1 MSSTTHA
8 MSHATSDEKAL
19 LERAGLASCEVSA
32 WLDALPEIRK
42 DFRLDSAAC
51 SKFWSM
57 GKRLRGQLPGKAAR
71 NPDESLASDAI
82 HCKER
87 ALRDLFLASH
97 IEKVYDVLTKA
108 RTEFLR
114 VEQLVQHAARFVPG
128 LTPDS
133 HALAAE
139 KVLPLKEKEGLE
151 IDHGIL
157 LSHVL
162 RHPENGRHL
171 CHAMLLPRAEACEL
185 LPHIAG
191 YGSIDLGSAYLSR
204 MGKASIVELRNPAA
218 LNALD
223 ETTLAP
229 LETAIDLAI
238 LDPGTE
244 IAVLRGG
251 RVDHPKYAGR
261 RICSAGINLT
271 HLYHGKIPFLFYFR
285 HVMGYE
291 NKIFRGL
298 ARTDA
303 SPDDLAGSTLEKPW
317 IAAVDTFAI
326 GGGCQHLLVMDYV
339 LAEAGAYLTLPARK
353 EGIIPGMANLR
364 LPRFV
369 GDRLARQAIIYG
381 RRFDCDSA
389 EGRLI
394 CDEIAPADRM
404 DTALAQIVERLT
416 SSGIV
421 SAGGNRRQ
429 LRIGQEPLDLFRRY
443 LALYAKEQ
451 AYCHFSPG
459 LIANLERHWSA
470 QSRRA

>member
-1 MSSTTHA
+1 
-8 MSHATSDEKAL
+8 
-19 LERAGLASCEVSA
+19 
-32 WLDALPEIRK
+32 
-42 DFRLDSAAC
+42 
-51 SKFWSM
+51 
-57 GKRLRGQLPGKAAR
+57 
-71 NPDESLASDAI
+71 
-82 HCKER
+82 
-87 ALRDLFLASH
+87 
-97 IEKVYDVLTKA
+97 
-108 RTEFLR
+108 
-114 VEQLVQHAARFVPG
+114 
-128 LTPDS
+128 
-133 HALAAE
+133 
-139 KVLPLKEKEGLE
+139 
-151 IDHGIL
+151 
-157 LSHVL
+157 
-162 RHPENGRHL
+162 
-171 CHAMLLPRAEACEL
+171 MLLPRAEACEL
-185 LPHIAG
+185 LPHIARD
-191 YGSIDLGSAYLSR
+191 GSLDLGAAHLSR
-204 MGKASIVELRNPAA
+204 MGKASIVELRNPAT

-238 LDPGTE
+238 LDQGTE

-271 HLYHGKIPFLFYFR
+271 HLYKGKIPFLFYFQ

-298 ARTDA
+298 ATTNA

-317 IAAVDTFAI
+317 IAAVDAFAI

-369 GDRLARQAIIYG
+369 GDRLARQAIMYG
-381 RRFDCDSA
+381 RKFDCDSP

-416 SSGIV
+416 SSGVV
-421 SAGGNRRQ
+421 SAVGNRRQ
-429 LRIGQEPLDLFRRY
+429 FRIGQEPLELFRRY

-451 AYCHFSPG
+451 AYCHFSPA
-459 LIANLERHWSA
+459 LIANLERYWNA
-470 QSRRA
+470 QSRSPQGAQRNAG

>member
-1 MSSTTHA
+1 M
-8 MSHATSDEKAL
+8 
-19 LERAGLASCEVSA
+19 
-32 WLDALPEIRK
+32 
-42 DFRLDSAAC
+42 
-51 SKFWSM
+51 
-57 GKRLRGQLPGKAAR
+57 QQAAR
-71 NPDESLASDAI
+71 L
-82 HCKER
+82 
-87 ALRDLFLASH
+87 L
-97 IEKVYDVLTKA
+97 
-108 RTEFLR
+108 
-114 VEQLVQHAARFVPG
+114 PG
-128 LTPDS
+128 LTPDDQ
-133 HALAAE
+133 ALAAE
-139 KVLPLKEKEGLE
+139 NALPLREKEGLE

-162 RHPENGRHL
+162 THPGIGMHL
-171 CHAMLLPRAEACEL
+171 CHAMLLPRAETQDLRARL
-185 LPHIAG
+185 AADR
-191 YGSIDLGSAYLSR
+191 SIDLGSACVSR

-238 LDPGTE
+238 LDQGTE

-251 RVDHPKYAGR
+251 GVDHPKYAGR

-271 HLYHGKIPFLFYFR
+271 HLYQGKISFLFYFQ

-291 NKIFRGL
+291 NKMFRGL

-303 SPDDLAGSTLEKPW
+303 SPDDLAGSTIEKPW

-353 EGIIPGMANLR
+353 EGIIPGLANLR

-369 GDRLARQAIIYG
+369 GDRLARQAIMYG

-394 CDEIAPADRM
+394 CDEIAPSDRM
-404 DTALAQIVERLT
+404 DAALAQVVEGLT

-421 SAGGNRRQ
+421 SAVGNRRQ
-429 LRIGQEPLDLFRRY
+429 FRIGQEPLDLFRRY

-459 LIANLERHWSA
+459 LIANLERHWNA

>member
-1 MSSTTHA
+1 M
-8 MSHATSDEKAL
+8 
-19 LERAGLASCEVSA
+19 SCE
-32 WLDALPEIRK
+32 IR
-42 DFRLDSAAC
+42 
-51 SKFWSM
+51 
-57 GKRLRGQLPGKAAR
+57 
-71 NPDESLASDAI
+71 
-82 HCKER
+82 
-87 ALRDLFLASH
+87 
-97 IEKVYDVLTKA
+97 LT
-108 RTEFLR
+108 
-114 VEQLVQHAARFVPG
+114 
-128 LTPDS
+128 
-133 HALAAE
+133 
-139 KVLPLKEKEGLE
+139 
-151 IDHGIL
+151 
-157 LSHVL
+157 
-162 RHPENGRHL
+162 
-171 CHAMLLPRAEACEL
+171 
-185 LPHIAG
+185 
-191 YGSIDLGSAYLSR
+191 
-204 MGKASIVELRNPAA
+204 

-238 LDPGTE
+238 LDQGTE

-271 HLYHGKIPFLFYFR
+271 HLYQGKIPFLFYFQ

-303 SPDDLAGSTLEKPW
+303 SPDDVAGSTLEKPW

-369 GDRLARQAIIYG
+369 GDRLAREAIMYG

-404 DTALAQIVERLT
+404 DTALADVVERLT

-421 SAGGNRRQ
+421 SAVGNRRQ
-429 LRIGQEPLDLFRRY
+429 FRIGQEPLELFRRY

-459 LIANLERHWSA
+459 LIANLERYWNA
-470 QSRRA
+470 QSRSAHGAERNAG

>member
-1 MSSTTHA
+1 
-8 MSHATSDEKAL
+8 
-19 LERAGLASCEVSA
+19 VIA
-32 WLDALPEIRK
+32 WLNALPQIGK
-42 DFRLDSAAC
+42 DFRSDSAAC
-51 SKFWSM
+51 LKFWSM
-57 GKRLRGQLPGKAAR
+57 GKALRGQLPGKAGR
-71 NPDESLASDAI
+71 SPDEALASEAI
-82 HCKER
+82 HRRER
-87 ALRDLFLASH
+87 ELRDLFLATH
-97 IEKVYDVLTKA
+97 VEELYDRLTGK
-108 RTEFLR
+108 RSRFLR
-114 VEQLVQHAARFVPG
+114 VEQLVQDAARLLPG
-128 LTPDS
+128 LTPDDQ
-133 HALAAE
+133 ALAAE
-139 KVLPLKEKEGLE
+139 HALALKEKEGLE
-151 IDHGIL
+151 VDHGIL
-157 LSHVL
+157 LAHVL
-162 RHPENGRHL
+162 THPEIGRHL
-171 CHAMLLPRAEACEL
+171 CQAMLLPRAETRDL
-185 LPHIAG
+185 LPRLAAG
-191 YGSIDLGSAYLSR
+191 RPIDLGAAQLSR

-238 LDPGTE
+238 LDQDTE

-261 RICSAGINLT
+261 RIFSAGINLT
-271 HLYHGKIPFLFYFR
+271 HLYHGRIPFLFYFQ

-291 NKIFRGL
+291 HKIFRGL

-303 SPDDLAGSTLEKPW
+303 SPDDHAGSTREKPW
-317 IAAVDTFAI
+317 IAAVEAFAI

-369 GDRLARQAIIYG
+369 GDRLARQAIMYG

-404 DTALAQIVERLT
+404 DAALAQVIEGLT
-416 SSGIV
+416 NAGVV
-421 SAGGNRRQ
+421 SVVGNRRQ

-459 LIANLERHWSA
+459 LIANLERHWNA
-470 QSRRA
+470 QSRRP